1 MKIEQ
6 MSSTAA
12 AIAKVLNN
20 NKLKPLNTMVKESTT
35 ISSNHTGLKT
45 AKVG

>member
-1 MKIEQ
+1 

-20 NKLKPLNTMVKESTT
+20 NKLKPLNSVAKVEQASTT
-35 ISSNHTGLKT
+35 INHAGLKT